1 MARGA
6 RTQRGFAKILGVD
19 PTCLSR
25 YENEKLGAP
34 TSVINFCLSEVV
46 TSIEA
51 GFSEKEPSP
60 VGRALNLT
68 RLALGE
74 LEFAVSN
81 S

>member
-6 RTQRGFAKILGVD
+6 RTQRGFAKVLGVD

-34 TSVINFCLSEVV
+34 TSVINFCLREVA
-46 TSIEA
+46 ILLEA
-51 GFSEKEPSP
+51 GLPEKDLSP
-60 VGRALNLT
+60 VGRALSLT

-74 LEFAVSN
+74 LELAVSG